1 MLVRPGPQLLVLAAI
16 TVMVPGSFAACSS
29 RDARQPAPAE
39 ATLEQPDYVVDEAG
53 VLSPAQR
60 QELTDQ
66 LRRFER
72 DTRHQFVAVTVKTLG
87 GAEVAAFT
95 RTLANKWGVGRK
107 GINDGIVLLVAPND
121 RKARI
126 AIGYGLERQLPD
138 AFCQE
143 VMDREMIPAFARGQ
157 IGDGIEAGV
166 TAIIKRLAATSGDT
180 R

>member
-1 MLVRPGPQLLVLAAI
+1 MLVRLGPKLLLFAVII
-16 TVMVPGSFAACSS
+16 TGSFAACSS
-29 RDARQPAPAE
+29 GDARQPAHAE
-39 ATLEQPDYVVDEAG
+39 ASLEQPDYVVDQAG

-72 DTRHQFVAVTVKTLG
+72 ETRHQFVVVTVKTLG
-87 GAEVAAFT
+87 GVEVAAFT

-107 GINDGIVLLVAPND
+107 GINDGIVVLVAPNE

-143 VMDREMIPAFARGQ
+143 VMDREMIPAFAQGL
-157 IGDGIEAGV
+157 IGDGIGAGV
-166 TAIIKRLAATSGDT
+166 TAIIKQLAATGGDT